1 MDGALTMPATPHEI
15 VNPPTLLPPTGFSH
29 AVVAAP
35 GRTIHFGGQTGHRGD
50 GSLPDGLVA
59 QFDQAASNLA
69 TAVAAVAAGPEHL
82 VSLHVFVTDA
92 GAYRAALHPLG
103 EAYRRHLGRHYPAMA
118 LFEVSR
124 LFDADALVEL
134 VAVAVVPDGD
144 G

>member
-1 MDGALTMPATPHEI
+1 MSSSPHET

-29 AVVAAP
+29 AVVSAP
-35 GRTIHFGGQTGHRGD
+35 GRTVHFGGQTGHRGD
-50 GSLPDGLVA
+50 GTLPDGVVA
-59 QFDQAASNLA
+59 QFDQAAANLV
-69 TAVAAVAAGPEHL
+69 TALAAVDARPEHL
-82 VSLHVFVTDA
+82 VSLQVFVTDA
-92 GAYRAALHPLG
+92 EAYRANLHPLG
-103 EAYRRHLGRHYPAMA
+103 AAYRRHLGRHYPAMA